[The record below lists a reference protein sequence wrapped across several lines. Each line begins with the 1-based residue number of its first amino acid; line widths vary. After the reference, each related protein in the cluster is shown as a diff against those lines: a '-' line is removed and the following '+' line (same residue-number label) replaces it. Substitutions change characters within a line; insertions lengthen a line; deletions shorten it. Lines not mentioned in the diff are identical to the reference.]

1 MLRKIFKKIHIDE
14 FKDTVIAYVHVF
26 GPLVFWIG
34 AIAFGLWFWYSLFT
48 WIF

>member
-1 MLRKIFKKIHIDE
+1 MMTMEWKEI
-14 FKDTVIAYVHVF
+14 KDTIRAYVHVF

-34 AIAFGLWFWYSLFT
+34 MFAFGIWFWYSLIT